1 MLNDQM
7 IEFVGGNDAVF
18 GAKGIALVWV
28 IDGDCL
34 YDLPVIKDYA
44 DMFLNSDDV
53 IDISNEYPDYDGIVV
68 RFMKNGEVVE
78 ELKTTEYFGTILLS
92 EPLVLDLGQYPYGRY
107 VISPHAKFDGEKFI
121 ITNRDV
127 TSLPAWSPR
136 NPNTPEGYFEAF
148 AAK

>member
-1 MLNDQM
+1 MLTDDM
-7 IEFVGGNDAVF
+7 IEYVGGNDSETLNPV
-18 GAKGIALVWV
+18 ALVWV

-34 YDLPVIKDYA
+34 YDLPVFEEYA
-44 DMFLNSDDV
+44 DMFFNNDEV
-53 IDISNEYPDYDGIVV
+53 IDISDQYPEHDGIVV

-92 EPLVLDLGQYPYGRY
+92 QPLVLDLRKFPYGRF

-121 ITNRDV
+121 ITNRNV
-127 TSLPAWSPR
+127 ANLPAWHPR